1 MGVITRRVGGTKYV
15 DYAKNISIL
24 QECGDRAHKC
34 RAVTHP
40 DLITGH
46 RLVVRL
52 VEDAPRRRG
61 ENEHA
66 QLWSPLGSGDFH
78 HDGELFLCAH

>member
-15 DYAKNISIL
+15 DYTKKKSIL
-24 QECGDRAHKC
+24 QEFGERAQKC

-46 RLVVRL
+46 RLVVLL

-66 QLWSPLGSGDFH
+66 QLWSPLGSGDFR
-78 HDGELFLCAH
+78 HDGELFLCGH

>member
-1 MGVITRRVGGTKYV
+1 MGGTKYV

-46 RLVVRL
+46 RLVVPL

-66 QLWSPLGSGDFH
+66 QLWSPLGSGDFP
-78 HDGELFLCAH
+78 HDDELFRRAH